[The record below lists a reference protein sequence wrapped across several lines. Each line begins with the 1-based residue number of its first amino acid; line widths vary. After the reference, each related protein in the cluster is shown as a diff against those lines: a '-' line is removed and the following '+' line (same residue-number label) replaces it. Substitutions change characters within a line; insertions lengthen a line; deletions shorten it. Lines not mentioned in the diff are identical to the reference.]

1 MVHCL
6 PDERGISTDQTEI
19 KMKTITWIT
28 NSGREA
34 TVSITID
41 KNIKYINDGW
51 GNEIEK
57 ESPASKWTI
66 RYSAKVDGH
75 GEVNGLNTSIST
87 ENLPS
92 GFAGRLGKLCFDA
105 DRRAQI
111 EKLIEE
117 VKSSDDWKKHLE
129 ADAAI
134 EKAEREYYERA
145 AKINRAMGE

>member
-1 MVHCL
+1 
-6 PDERGISTDQTEI
+6 
-19 KMKTITWIT
+19 MKTITWKT
-28 NSGREA
+28 NSGHEA
-34 TVSITID
+34 TVSVSID
-41 KNIKYINDGW
+41 KHVKYINDGW
-51 GNEIEK
+51 GNETEK
-57 ESPASKWTI
+57 KSPASTWTI
-66 RYSAKVDGH
+66 RYSAKVSGH

-129 ADAAI
+129 AEADT
-134 EKAEREYYERA
+134 EKAEREYYEST